1 MMPSQTAAEAADQQQ
16 QTNKNQKQKAEK

>member
-1 MMPSQTAAEAADQQQ
+1 MMPSETTAEAADQQQ